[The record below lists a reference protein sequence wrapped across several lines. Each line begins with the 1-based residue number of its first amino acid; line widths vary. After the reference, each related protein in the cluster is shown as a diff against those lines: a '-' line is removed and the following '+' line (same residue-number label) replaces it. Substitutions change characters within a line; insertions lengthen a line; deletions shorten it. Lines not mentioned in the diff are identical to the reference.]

1 MIIRK
6 AQVSARGSRQR
17 GVVQLDLVQ
26 TPEGWTYRVDGMTT
40 GPFEMTW
47 RARTPEK
54 ATRKLQDVY
63 SDARW
68 HLEIITSESEP

>member
-6 AQVSARGSRQR
+6 AEVSVRGSRYS
-17 GVVQLDLVQ
+17 GVVQLELVQ
-26 TPEGWTYRVDGMTT
+26 TPEGWTYRIDGMTT
-40 GPFEMTW
+40 GALEMTW

-63 SDARW
+63 SDAHWR
-68 HLEIITSESEP
+68 LQIIE